1 MWKAKKSA
9 RFNLSTDFFRL
20 NSLLKLGKVNN
31 ESVES
36 WMKVITKKKQF
47 TWSLNRLSTTPI
59 NKWHENDDKEIKT
72 RNLLAYYFNVWE
84 RAIK

>member
-9 RFNLSTDFFRL
+9 RFNLSTAFFRL

-47 TWSLNRLSTTPI
+47 TWSLNRPSTNPI

-72 RNLLAYYFNVWE
+72 RKLLAYYFNVWE
-84 RAIK
+84 RAMK